1 MSGKKTNQ
9 PVKIH
14 NESGV
19 VEVSNSRMRIKRIPR
34 PNQKKS
40 IGESN
45 ASK

>member
-1 MSGKKTNQ
+1 MRGKKTNQ
-9 PVKIH
+9 PVKIYKD
-14 NESGV
+14 SGV
-19 VEVSNSRMRIKRIPR
+19 VEVSNSRMRVKRILR